1 MKIGEIKV
9 EALKL
14 MFANYAFDMG
24 IDDLQN
30 MTSDENYGSYIVNM
44 NGSISRAIDRIQNAC
59 AVPPKAH
66 HIRDDELMA
75 GGYFNRFDTA
85 TIADL
90 YVIDRLIAESV
101 SGYDGNAEYHLEGTK
116 IVLKGGAAYT
126 LLYFPVLKAIDGS
139 ASDYIDLKD
148 MGNPRPY
155 SAADPVVHQGR
166 PVPGRGTVACRRRKE
181 YLRDVARRPQTK
193 HCKQTEQGEAGVMGI
208 RVNRNLSAKERSV
221 HTFDNFKG
229 VDFTTS
235 PHKVSGNR
243 ATQATN
249 LIYKDGTVRKRN
261 GWESLRR
268 LPTVRIIQE
277 AYLDD
282 NDELVPAVTE
292 EISNRI
298 NGIFQFELDGEDI
311 ILCYAGTRFYRL
323 EWNEQFRRYDS
334 ADVTDTCTYALAA
347 LQSERPLADRR
358 IQLYIND
365 NKAYIIGCGDYL
377 VYGKWGRRV

>member
-148 MGNPRPY
+148 MGIPDHIARLIPLFIKGDLY
-155 SAADPVVHQGR
+155 QEEEPSLAAD
-166 PVPGRGTVACRRRKE
+166 
-181 YLRDVARRPQTK
+181 AR
-193 HCKQTEQGEAGVMGI
+193 
-208 RVNRNLSAKERSV
+208 N
-221 HTFDNFKG
+221 TFEM
-229 VDFTTS
+229 S
-235 PHKVSGNR
+235 
-243 ATQATN
+243 
-249 LIYKDGTVRKRN
+249 
-261 GWESLRR
+261 
-268 LPTVRIIQE
+268 
-277 AYLDD
+277 LDD
-282 NDELVPAVTE
+282 LKQNTV
-292 EISNRI
+292 SRQNR
-298 NGIFQFELDGEDI
+298 
-311 ILCYAGTRFYRL
+311 
-323 EWNEQFRRYDS
+323 
-334 ADVTDTCTYALAA
+334 V
-347 LQSERPLADRR
+347 
-358 IQLYIND
+358 
-365 NKAYIIGCGDYL
+365 
-377 VYGKWGRRV
+377 RRVLWA